1 MPGLPTQFPS
11 CVPTEWLLALSER
24 SAHHGKTPGSQQR
37 GVREAP
43 QERWGNPGVR
53 LPHQPLVA
61 STHSEG
67 RASQSLQRARAAWSH
82 HSRSPLAVICTV
94 TESPGAMHCFLTC
107 VQVPDHPGG
116 RAPFGA
122 GTQNGLGAH
131 KPSSSGNLSAVQ
143 GIFLCGQGGFA
154 FRLEDSESPPFPFYQ
169 VSRVLTHCPGPSE
182 PLRVYC
188 QAFLEGQ
195 GGEGEGE
202 AENPTWGSI
211 PGP

>member
-1 MPGLPTQFPS
+1 M
-11 CVPTEWLLALSER
+11 
-24 SAHHGKTPGSQQR
+24 
-37 GVREAP
+37 
-43 QERWGNPGVR
+43 R
-53 LPHQPLVA
+53 LPRQPLVA

-67 RASQSLQRARAAWSH
+67 RASQSLQWARAAWSRSQQEPPGCH
-82 HSRSPLAVICTV
+82 LHSHRKSWGHALL
-94 TESPGAMHCFLTC
+94 STC

-131 KPSSSGNLSAVQ
+131 KPSSSGDLSAAQ

-154 FRLEDSESPPFPFYQ
+154 FGLEDSESPPFPFYQ
-169 VSRVLTHCPGPSE
+169 VSRVLTHCPGSSE

-202 AENPTWGSI
+202 AESPTRGSI